1 MDTTPKP
8 CNEEQLIPYAQKFK
22 AIGHPVRL
30 KILCLIVHQ
39 EVPCVG
45 DIWRCLDQ
53 PQPVVSQ
60 HLAILKR
67 YGIVSS
73 EVKKTRRIYS
83 ISDPFIKNLIDSMIC
98 EMAPALRSQKNSSV
112 TSIFPLP
119 GHRAPRQM
127 LCLLL
132 LSRSAGQYRHA

>member
-1 MDTTPKP
+1 MDSESKP

-30 KILCLIVHQ
+30 KILCLIVNQ
-39 EVPCVG
+39 EIPCVG

-73 EVKKTRRIYS
+73 VVKKTRRIYS
-83 ISDPFIKNLIDSMIC
+83 ISDPFIKSLIDSMLC
-98 EMAPALRSQKNSSV
+98 EIDTSEPQQKK
-112 TSIFPLP
+112 
-119 GHRAPRQM
+119 
-127 LCLLL
+127 
-132 LSRSAGQYRHA
+132 

>member
-1 MDTTPKP
+1 MDTQQKP
-8 CNEEQLIPYAQKFK
+8 CDEALLTPYAQKYK
-22 AIGHPVRL
+22 AIGHPIRL
-30 KILCLIVHQ
+30 KILCLIAHQ

-45 DIWRCLDQ
+45 DIWRCLEQ

-83 ISDPFIKNLIDSMIC
+83 ISDPFIKDLIDKMIC
-98 EMAPALRSQKNSSV
+98 KISEENS
-112 TSIFPLP
+112 LP
-119 GHRAPRQM
+119 EE
-127 LCLLL
+127 
-132 LSRSAGQYRHA
+132 